1 MFGLYLPLFDSS
13 LLHRRGR
20 RGHADP
26 RMPRWLDKT
35 EKTPNLE
42 QLARLSVL
50 FSACERA
57 GRVQTSSWYL
67 PPSDVS
73 FVRFAAAFP
82 VRVRRGDRGL
92 VLAKIMATLPS
103 PRQSGQSVKEGVK
116 RDYIRWWMVRGLFD
130 VAGVVSI

>member
-1 MFGLYLPLFDSS
+1 MDSTFHFS
-13 LLHRRGR
+13 IVHFSAGVAMLIL
-20 RGHADP
+20 A

-42 QLARLSVL
+42 QLASRLSVL
-50 FSACERA
+50 FSASERSE
-57 GRVQTSSWYL
+57 RVQTSSWYL

-103 PRQSGQSVKEGVK
+103 PQQSGQSVKEGVK
-116 RDYIRWWMVRGLFD
+116 RGYITVLLIG
-130 VAGVVSI
+130 GG